1 MDTTISDIEVITWS
15 SPDSELWVANGD
27 GEYAGMVEFT
37 EGRFEVRNSIG
48 SVVGTAT
55 SVPAA
60 REMLERH
67 LAGRPQRSLTM
78 RSRTSLVPFRHRLTP
93 APYRR
98 TSAA

>member
-1 MDTTISDIEVITWS
+1 MDTTLSDRRVIHWS

-27 GEYAGMVEFT
+27 GEYAGMVEFM

-48 SVVGTAT
+48 AVVGTAT

-60 REMLERH
+60 REMLENH
-67 LAGRPQRSLTM
+67 VLGRPQRSLAM
-78 RSRTSLVPFRHRLTP
+78 RSRTSLVPFPRLLTP

-98 TSAA
+98 SSVA